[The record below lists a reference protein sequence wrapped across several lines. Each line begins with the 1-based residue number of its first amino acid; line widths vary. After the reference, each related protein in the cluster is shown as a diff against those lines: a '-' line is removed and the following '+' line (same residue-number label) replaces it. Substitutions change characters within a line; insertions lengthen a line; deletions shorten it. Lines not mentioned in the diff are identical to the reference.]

1 MNGSVTDVTVL
12 FRDAAEARPLA
23 ARLVAVA
30 HRHSRGW
37 TLNLGAAGQFECLTF
52 DAVAS
57 AVAKATGVH
66 KLLIIWPN
74 QVVQD

>member
-1 MNGSVTDVTVL
+1 MNGPLSDGTVL
-12 FRDAAEARPLA
+12 FRDAAEPRPLA

-37 TLNLGAAGQFECLTF
+37 TLNLGAAGQFDCLTF

-66 KLLIIWPN
+66 KLLIIWPD
-74 QVVQD
+74 QVMHD

>member
-1 MNGSVTDVTVL
+1 
-12 FRDAAEARPLA
+12 
-23 ARLVAVA
+23 
-30 HRHSRGW
+30 
-37 TLNLGAAGQFECLTF
+37 LTF